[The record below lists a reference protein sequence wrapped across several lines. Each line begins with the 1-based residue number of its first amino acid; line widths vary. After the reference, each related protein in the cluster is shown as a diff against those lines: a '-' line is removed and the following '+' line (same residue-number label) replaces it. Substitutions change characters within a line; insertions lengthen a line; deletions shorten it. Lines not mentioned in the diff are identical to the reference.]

1 MKGTGFPSSSAMLL
15 IFSLSFYSVVRS
27 SRPKYNSATI
37 NYLFVVWLLRFL
49 SDEILLPCMFC
60 PQWTHFF
67 QDGSKNRCCCSL
79 FPLTG
84 HHWCNVTLTDE
95 RGSPCGKLKITRL
108 NHYLQTQWKH
118 INAPTEIQTRPELHC
133 HCTSNVCRGHIY
145 DACLQYAPTS
155 QLMCPSDPRHF
166 KAAKCNQLYP

>member
-1 MKGTGFPSSSAMLL
+1 MVVVVFVCILIHKRISSRLNSASLYVLSSVNTFLSGWIQEQMLL
-15 IFSLSFYSVVRS
+15 FTV
-27 SRPKYNSATI
+27 
-37 NYLFVVWLLRFL
+37 
-49 SDEILLPCMFC
+49 
-60 PQWTHFF
+60 
-67 QDGSKNRCCCSL
+67 L

-95 RGSPCGKLKITRL
+95 GGSPGGKLKITRL

-133 HCTSNVCRGHIY
+133 HCTSNVCRGHTY
-145 DACLQYAPTS
+145 DVCLQCAPTTS